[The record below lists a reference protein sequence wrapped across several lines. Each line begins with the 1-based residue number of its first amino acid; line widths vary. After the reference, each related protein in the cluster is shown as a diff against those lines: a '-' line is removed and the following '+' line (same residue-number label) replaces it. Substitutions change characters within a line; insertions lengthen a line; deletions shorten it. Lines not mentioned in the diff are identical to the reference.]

1 MVCGTAFWWLHKL
14 WNEIMDIKELRQK
27 AETTFKER
35 GFPTTKEE
43 LWRFTD
49 VSPVAKAEFGAEW
62 KPAEVG
68 YEALARI
75 VVVFENG
82 KLSRAKSNFEN
93 LPEGVCIGSIMDRVD
108 QRLGTL
114 ADSQSAFVSA
124 NTAYF
129 SDGAFIE
136 LLDGIEL
143 EETIHLIYLADAEGA
158 SFHLRNLVS
167 CGANSKVTVVEE
179 YIGETEKNYWTNAV
193 TEVFVADGGS
203 VDHYKV
209 QRESAAAYHFQTL
222 EARVGANAVFSN
234 HAVTIG
240 SKLGRN
246 DIRGKLTGEGGEAI
260 CNGLYLLKEQQ
271 LFDTHMFMD
280 HAVPKCNSHEL
291 YKGILDDKARAVF
304 CGRILVQQ
312 DAQQTDAIQSNK
324 NLLLSRAAKVNTLPQ
339 LEIYADDVKCTHG
352 ATVGQLDEQALY
364 YLETRGIDP
373 ATGHSMLTFA
383 FANEVLDEVK
393 CKAAK
398 VYIESL
404 VHQWLEEV
412 SA

>member
-1 MVCGTAFWWLHKL
+1 
-14 WNEIMDIKELRQK
+14 MDLPQLRER
-27 AETTFKER
+27 AESTFKER
-35 GFPTTKEE
+35 GFPTTKDE

-49 VSPVAKAEFGAEW
+49 VSPVAKAEFGADW
-62 KPAEVG
+62 KPADIG
-68 YEALARI
+68 FEALGKI

-82 KLSRAKSNFEN
+82 RLSREKSSFDN

-108 QRLGTL
+108 ERLGTL

-129 SDGAFIE
+129 SDGVFVE
-136 LLDGIEL
+136 LVDGIEL
-143 EETIHLIYLADAEGA
+143 DKPIHLVYLADTEGA
-158 SFHLRNLVS
+158 AFHLRNLISAGV
-167 CGANSKVTVVEE
+167 GSKVSIVEE
-179 YIGETEKNYWTNAV
+179 YIGAAGAAYWTNAV
-193 TEVFVADGGS
+193 TEAFVADEGS
-203 VDHYKV
+203 IDHYKI
-209 QRESAAAYHFQTL
+209 QRESASAFHFQTL

-234 HAVTIG
+234 HAIAIG

-280 HAVPKCNSHEL
+280 HAVAKCNSHEL

-324 NLLLSRAAKVNTLPQ
+324 NLLLSRTAKVNTLPQ

-352 ATVGQLDEQALY
+352 ATVGQLDQQALY

-373 ATGHSMLTFA
+373 VRGHAMLTFA

-398 VYIESL
+398 TYIEKL
-404 VHQWLEEV
+404 VHDWLDKV